1 VNTCANQANIRRA
14 RKQQVRPLRLMAR
27 KMQNADADQRPT
39 AKEAQQLFQQLF
51 PAFALH
57 PDGPSNS
64 P

>member
-1 VNTCANQANIRRA
+1 
-14 RKQQVRPLRLMAR
+14 MAR